1 MGEVLGMRKITKS
14 IVILA
19 ALTLAVIL
27 LFSGCVCPLFSIFE
41 RSTGLKIS
49 AGENIDESA
58 VVDELIYP
66 GSVAL
71 VQVTGDIEKI
81 VDLVAT
87 YGVSFSDEE
96 KQALEG
102 LPESIT
108 EQDVGAIVYS
118 TPDSRSMVLAYYDRL
133 VEKGW
138 QIESFRGPM
147 GNSQDSD
154 IVMAVKGDRRQAL
167 MVTGSEN
174 NSFIIFIDFSWEVFE
189 NGE

>member
-1 MGEVLGMRKITKS
+1 MIKNTKKV
-14 IVILA
+14 IILA
-19 ALTLAVIL
+19 AMALAAML
-27 LFSGCVCPLFSIFE
+27 LFSGCVCPLFSLFE

-49 AGENIDESA
+49 AGENIDESGL
-58 VVDELIYP
+58 VDELIYP

-81 VDLVAT
+81 IDLVAT
-87 YGVSFSDEE
+87 YGVSFSDDER
-96 KQALEG
+96 QALED

-118 TPDSRSMVLAYYDRL
+118 TPDSRSTVLAYYDRL
-133 VEKGW
+133 VDRGW

-147 GNSQDSD
+147 GNPQDSD

-174 NSFIIFIDFSWEVFE
+174 NSFIIFIDFDWDVFE
-189 NGE
+189 NEE

>member
-1 MGEVLGMRKITKS
+1 MKNTRNIKYI
-14 IVILA
+14 IILA
-19 ALTLAVIL
+19 GLALAAML

-41 RSTGLKIS
+41 RATGLKVK
-49 AGENIDESA
+49 AGEDIDETGI
-58 VVDELIYP
+58 VDELIYP
-66 GSVAL
+66 GSAAL

-81 VDLVAT
+81 IELVST
-87 YGVSFSDEE
+87 YGVSFSDDER
-96 KQALEG
+96 QALEG

-133 VEKGW
+133 VDRGW

-154 IVMAVKGDRRQAL
+154 IVMAVKGDRKQAL

-174 NSFIIFIDFSWEVFE
+174 SSFIIFIDFDWDVFE